1 MNVVHCSPR
10 SCVHSFLIVLIA
22 AIAIALPQNALAQ
35 TDCGATPELTIPAG
49 PTGCDVQFG
58 LSTQFERGTEASV
71 ALNSSNWVVETHK
84 SPENTDL
91 WYRLGK
97 LNGNIVTWG
106 DSHRIGVGGHWPAVV
121 LSKQGYVIEVHSD
134 QKDRDGAT
142 MYYEAGKI
150 DLNGDVNQSIDW
162 RVFDTKYDAGFRA
175 NIAINDDGVI
185 VGVHES
191 MGSSNRLYYRRGH
204 MANPAG
210 GDFTIIWNS
219 GHYGIGYDNGAIA
232 HIAINN
238 KGQVVE
244 VHQVN
249 KEHLLHYR
257 RGDITADGVGINF
270 QETVR
275 YNNDGLQPAV
285 ALTDNGFA
293 LEVNATAN
301 TTTNHVLDRMVGA
314 LDPVNPALINW
325 SQARTYDPSA
335 GLRGEPAVATNGA
348 YAIQTNEESEVD
360 INPAYPLN
368 YSASAI
374 RDRNDW
380 MRDRLDSLGDKSLSK
395 IVIPGADQAGMYEN
409 KGGSAQDEPI
419 VNQLEGGV
427 RFFDVRVKQSS
438 PGQLDTYVS
447 FGPDE
452 YIGAPVQDILI
463 DVENFLNAND
473 KRREVVVLKF
483 SHFKNMGACSPVEW
497 SPGYQILQLMV
508 NNLLGHR
515 LLLYTGVQRP
525 ADISLNTLLADGSKV
540 IVLVD
545 GDYASSKCAQEQ
557 AGFYVYRDWCSGE
570 LGCAGTGGP
579 ALGQFNVFDQVSF
592 TADFNSMR
600 NNQLEGFRIFN
611 GKMKSD
617 PNITCDEFLLAWI
630 LGNPGSRVDNISKLS
645 EPANANLG
653 DEMYKLEAN
662 PLRFIPN
669 VLSVDYY
676 ERARVTDTAIEMNKR
691 LIAP

>member
-10 SCVHSFLIVLIA
+10 SRVNSFLIVLIA
-22 AIAIALPQNALAQ
+22 VIAFALPQNALAQ
-35 TDCGATPELTIPAG
+35 TDCGATPGLTIPAN
-49 PTGCDVQFG
+49 PNGCDVQFG
-58 LSTQFERGTEASV
+58 LSTRYERGTQASV
-71 ALNSSNWVVETHK
+71 ALNGSNWVIETHK

-106 DSHRIGVGGHWPAVV
+106 DSQRIGTGGYWPAVV
-121 LSKQGYVIEVHSD
+121 LSKQGYIIEVHSD
-134 QKDRDGAT
+134 QKERDGAT
-142 MYYEAGKI
+142 MYYESGKI
-150 DLNGDVNQSIDW
+150 DLNGDVNQLVDW

-210 GDFTIIWNS
+210 GDFTIVWNS

-238 KGQVVE
+238 RGQVVE

-257 RGDITADGVGINF
+257 RGDIAADGAGINF

-285 ALTDNGFA
+285 ALTDNGFV

-301 TTTNHVLDRMVGA
+301 TTPNHVLDRMVGA
-314 LDPVNPALINW
+314 LDTVNPALIRW

-335 GLRGEPAVATNGA
+335 GIRGEPSVTTNGA
-348 YAIQTNEESEVD
+348 YAIQTNEESEVE
-360 INPAYPLN
+360 INPVYPLN

-374 RDRNDW
+374 RNRNDW
-380 MRDRLDSLGDKSLSK
+380 MRDRLDSLGEKSLSQ
-395 IVIPGADQAGMYEN
+395 IVIPGADQAGMYVN
-409 KGGSAQDEPI
+409 KGGSAQDQPI
-419 VNQLEGGV
+419 LDQLKGGV

-447 FGPDE
+447 FGSDE
-452 YIGAPVQDILI
+452 FIGAPVQDILI
-463 DVENFLNAND
+463 DVKNFLNTD
-473 KRREVVVLKF
+473 IKRREIIVLKF
-483 SHFKNMGACSPVEW
+483 SHFENMGHCSSVEL
-497 SPGYQILQLMV
+497 SPGYQILQLMIN
-508 NNLLGHR
+508 NNLGNR
-515 LLLYTGVQRP
+515 LLLDTGGLRP
-525 ADISLNTLLADGSKV
+525 ADIPLNTLLANGSKV

-545 GDYASSKCAQEQ
+545 GDYASSKCSQEQ
-557 AGFYVYRDWCSGE
+557 SGFYVYRDWCSGE
-570 LGCAGTGGP
+570 FGCAGTGDP
-579 ALGQFNVFDQVSF
+579 ALGQFNVFDQTSI

-600 NNQLEGFRIFN
+600 NNQLEKFNIFN
-611 GKMKSD
+611 GKMKND
-617 PNITCDEFLLAWI
+617 PNVKCDEFLLAWI
-630 LGNPGSRVDNISKLS
+630 LGNPGNRLENISHLS
-645 EPANANLG
+645 QPANANLG
-653 DEMYKLEAN
+653 DEMYKLKAN
-662 PLRFIPN
+662 PLGFIPN

>member
-1 MNVVHCSPR
+1 MNVIHCSPR
-10 SCVHSFLIVLIA
+10 SRVNSFLIALITVFA
-22 AIAIALPQNALAQ
+22 FALSQNALAQ
-35 TDCGATPELTIPAG
+35 TDCGASPELTIPAG

-58 LSTQFERGTEASV
+58 LSTRFERGKQASV
-71 ALNSSNWVVETHK
+71 ALNGSNWVIETHK

-106 DSHRIGVGGHWPAVV
+106 DSHRIGVGGYWPAVV

-134 QKDRDGAT
+134 QDDRDGAT

-162 RVFDTKYDAGFRA
+162 RVFDTKYDAGFHA

-204 MANPAG
+204 LANPAG
-210 GDFTIIWNS
+210 GDFNIIWNS
-219 GHYGIGYDNGAIA
+219 GHYGIGYDNGARP

-238 KGQVVE
+238 RGQVVE

-249 KEHLLHYR
+249 TEHLLHYR
-257 RGDITADGVGINF
+257 RGDITADGAGINF
-270 QETVR
+270 QDTVR
-275 YNNDGLQPAV
+275 YNDDGLQPAV
-285 ALTDNGFA
+285 ALTDNGFV
-293 LEVNATAN
+293 LEVNGRAN
-301 TTTNHVLDRMVGA
+301 TVTNHVLDRMVGA
-314 LDPVNPALINW
+314 LDTVNPALIRW
-325 SQARTYDPSA
+325 SHARTYDPSA
-335 GLRGEPAVATNGA
+335 GVRAEPSVATNGA
-348 YAIQTNEESEVD
+348 YAIQTNEESEVE
-360 INPAYPLN
+360 IAPAYPLN

-374 RDRNDW
+374 RNRNDW
-380 MRDRLDSLGDKSLSK
+380 MRDRLDSLGEKSLSH

-409 KGGSAQDEPI
+409 KGGSTQDEPI
-419 VNQLEGGV
+419 FYQLQGGV
-427 RFFDVRVKQSS
+427 RFFDVRVQQSS
-438 PGQLDTYVS
+438 PGQLDTYVA
-447 FGPDE
+447 FGSDKF
-452 YIGAPVQDILI
+452 IGAPVEHILT
-463 DVENFLNAND
+463 DVRNFLDLNI
-473 KRREVVVLKF
+473 KRREIIVLKF
-483 SHFKNMGACSPVEW
+483 SHFENMGHCSSVEL
-497 SPGYQILQLMV
+497 SPGYQILQLMIN
-508 NNLLGHR
+508 NNLGNR
-515 LLLYTGVQRP
+515 LLLDTGGLRP
-525 ADISLNTLLADGSKV
+525 ADIPLNTLLANGSKV

-557 AGFYVYRDWCSGE
+557 AGFYVYRDWCSGAF
-570 LGCAGTGGP
+570 GCADTSDP
-579 ALGQFNVFDQVSF
+579 ALGQFNVFDLNSF
-592 TADFNSMR
+592 TADFDSMR
-600 NNQLEGFRIFN
+600 NKQLEGFKIFN
-611 GKMKSD
+611 GKMKNN

-630 LGNPGSRVDNISKLS
+630 LGNPGSRLDNISKLS

-662 PLRFIPN
+662 PLGFIPN

-676 ERARVTDTAIEMNKR
+676 ERARVTDTAIELNKR

>member
-1 MNVVHCSPR
+1 VNG
-10 SCVHSFLIVLIA
+10 FLIALITVFA
-22 AIAIALPQNALAQ
+22 FALSQNALAQ
-35 TDCGATPELTIPAG
+35 TDCGASPELTIPAG

-58 LSTQFERGTEASV
+58 LSTRFERGKQASV
-71 ALNSSNWVVETHK
+71 ALNGSNWVIETHK

-106 DSHRIGVGGHWPAVV
+106 DSHRIGVGGYWPAVV

-134 QKDRDGAT
+134 QDDRDGAT

-162 RVFDTKYDAGFRA
+162 RVFDTKYDAGFHA

-204 MANPAG
+204 LANPAG
-210 GDFTIIWNS
+210 GDFNIIWNS
-219 GHYGIGYDNGAIA
+219 GHYGIGYDNGARP

-238 KGQVVE
+238 RGQVVE

-249 KEHLLHYR
+249 TEHLLHYR
-257 RGDITADGVGINF
+257 RGDITADGAGINF

-275 YNNDGLQPAV
+275 YNDDGLQPAV
-285 ALTDNGFA
+285 ALTDNGFV
-293 LEVNATAN
+293 LEVNGRAN
-301 TTTNHVLDRMVGA
+301 TVTNHVLDRMVGA
-314 LDPVNPALINW
+314 LDTVNPALIRW
-325 SQARTYDPSA
+325 SHARTYDPSA
-335 GLRGEPAVATNGA
+335 GVRAEPSVATNGA
-348 YAIQTNEESEVD
+348 YAIQTNEESEVE
-360 INPAYPLN
+360 IAPAYPLN

-374 RDRNDW
+374 RNRNDW
-380 MRDRLDSLGDKSLSK
+380 MRDRLDSLGEKSLSH

-409 KGGSAQDEPI
+409 KGGSTQDEPI
-419 VNQLEGGV
+419 FYQLQGGV
-427 RFFDVRVKQSS
+427 RFFDVRVQQSS
-438 PGQLDTYVS
+438 PGKLDTYVA
-447 FGPDE
+447 FGSDKF
-452 YIGAPVQDILI
+452 IGAPVEHILT
-463 DVENFLNAND
+463 DVRNFLDLNI
-473 KRREVVVLKF
+473 KRREIIVLKF
-483 SHFKNMGACSPVEW
+483 SHFENMGHCSSVEL
-497 SPGYQILQLMV
+497 SPGYQILQLMIN
-508 NNLLGHR
+508 NNLGNR
-515 LLLYTGVQRP
+515 LLLDTGGLRP
-525 ADISLNTLLADGSKV
+525 ADIPLNTLLANGSKV

-557 AGFYVYRDWCSGE
+557 AGFYVYRDWCSGAF
-570 LGCAGTGGP
+570 GCADTSDP
-579 ALGQFNVFDQVSF
+579 ALGQFNVFDLNSF
-592 TADFNSMR
+592 TADFDSMR
-600 NNQLEGFRIFN
+600 NKQLEGFKIFN
-611 GKMKSD
+611 RKMKNN

-630 LGNPGSRVDNISKLS
+630 LGNPGSRLDNISKLS

-662 PLRFIPN
+662 PLGFIPN

-676 ERARVTDTAIEMNKR
+676 ERARVTDTAIELNKR

>member
-1 MNVVHCSPR
+1 MNVVHCNRR
-10 SCVHSFLIVLIA
+10 SRVHSFLIVLIT
-22 AIAIALPQNALAQ
+22 AIASALPQNALAQ
-35 TDCGATPELTIPAG
+35 TDCGASPELTIPAG

-58 LSTQFERGTEASV
+58 LSTQYDRGTEASV
-71 ALNSSNWVVETHK
+71 ALNGSNWVVETHK

-106 DSHRIGVGGHWPAVV
+106 DSQRIGVGGHWPAVV

-210 GDFTIIWNS
+210 GDFNIIWNS

-238 KGQVVE
+238 RGQVVE

-257 RGDITADGVGINF
+257 RGDIAADGVGINF

-285 ALTDNGFA
+285 ALTDNGFV

-301 TTTNHVLDRMVGA
+301 TVANHVLDRMVGA
-314 LDPVNPALINW
+314 LDTVNPALINW

-380 MRDRLDSLGDKSLSK
+380 MRDRLDSLGEKSLSQ

-427 RFFDVRVKQSS
+427 RFFDVRVQQSS
-438 PGQLDTYVS
+438 PGRLDTYVS
-447 FGPDE
+447 GSDE

-483 SHFKNMGACSPVEW
+483 SHFKNMGACSPVEL
-497 SPGYQILQLMV
+497 SPGYQILQLLV

-515 LLLYTGVQRP
+515 LLLDTGGQRP
-525 ADISLNTLLADGSKV
+525 ADISLNTLLANGSKV

-557 AGFYVYRDWCSGE
+557 TGFYVYRDWCSGE
-570 LGCAGTGGP
+570 LGCAGTGAP

-600 NNQLEGFRIFN
+600 SKQLEGFKIFN
-611 GKMKSD
+611 GKMKND
-617 PNITCDEFLLAWI
+617 PNVTCDEFLLAWI
-630 LGNPGSRVDNISKLS
+630 LGNPGNRLDNISKLS

-662 PLRFIPN
+662 PSGFIPN

-676 ERARVTDTAIEMNKR
+676 ERARVTDTAIEMNQR

>member
-10 SCVHSFLIVLIA
+10 SCVYSFLIVLIA
-22 AIAIALPQNALAQ
+22 AIAFALPQNALAQ

-58 LSTQFERGTEASV
+58 LSTQFDRGTEASV

-106 DSHRIGVGGHWPAVV
+106 NSQRIGVGGHWPAVV

-210 GDFTIIWNS
+210 GDFNIIWNS

-238 KGQVVE
+238 RGQVVE

-285 ALTDNGFA
+285 ALTDNGFV

-301 TTTNHVLDRMVGA
+301 TTANHVLDRMVGA
-314 LDPVNPALINW
+314 LDTVNPAIINW
-325 SQARTYDPSA
+325 SQARTYDPSV
-335 GLRGEPAVATNGA
+335 GLRGEPAVTTNGA

-427 RFFDVRVKQSS
+427 RFFDVRVQQSS

-447 FGPDE
+447 FGSDE

-463 DVENFLNAND
+463 DVENFLNTND

-483 SHFKNMGACSPVEW
+483 SHFKNMGACSPVEL
-497 SPGYQILQLMV
+497 SPGYQILQLLV

-515 LLLYTGVQRP
+515 LLLDTGGQRP
-525 ADISLNTLLADGSKV
+525 ADISLNTLLANGSKV

-570 LGCAGTGGP
+570 FGCASTGGP

-600 NNQLEGFRIFN
+600 NKQLEGFKIFN
-611 GKMKSD
+611 GKMKND

-662 PLRFIPN
+662 PLGFIPN

-691 LIAP
+691 LTTP

>member
-1 MNVVHCSPR
+1 VP
-10 SCVHSFLIVLIA
+10 
-22 AIAIALPQNALAQ
+22 
-35 TDCGATPELTIPAG
+35 
-49 PTGCDVQFG
+49 
-58 LSTQFERGTEASV
+58 
-71 ALNSSNWVVETHK
+71 
-84 SPENTDL
+84 
-91 WYRLGK
+91 
-97 LNGNIVTWG
+97 
-106 DSHRIGVGGHWPAVV
+106 
-121 LSKQGYVIEVHSD
+121 
-134 QKDRDGAT
+134 
-142 MYYEAGKI
+142 
-150 DLNGDVNQSIDW
+150 
-162 RVFDTKYDAGFRA
+162 YDAGFRA

-210 GDFTIIWNS
+210 GDFNIIWNS

-238 KGQVVE
+238 RGQVVE

-257 RGDITADGVGINF
+257 RGDITADGIGINF

-285 ALTDNGFA
+285 ALTDNGFV

-301 TTTNHVLDRMVGA
+301 TVANHVLDRMVGA
-314 LDPVNPALINW
+314 LDAVNPALINW
-325 SQARTYDPSA
+325 SQARTYDPSTR
-335 GLRGEPAVATNGA
+335 LRGEPAVATNGA

-380 MRDRLDSLGDKSLSK
+380 MRDRLDSLGEKSLRK

-447 FGPDE
+447 SGSDE

-473 KRREVVVLKF
+473 KRREVVILKF

-497 SPGYQILQLMV
+497 SPGYQVLQLMV

-515 LLLYTGVQRP
+515 LLVYTGVQRP
-525 ADISLNTLLADGSKV
+525 TDISLNTLLANGSKV

-557 AGFYVYRDWCSGE
+557 AGFYVYRDRCSGE
-570 LGCAGTGGP
+570 FGCAGTGGP
-579 ALGQFNVFDQVSF
+579 ALGQFNMFDQVSS

-600 NNQLEGFRIFN
+600 NQQLEGFKIFN
-611 GKMKSD
+611 GKMKND
-617 PNITCDEFLLAWI
+617 PNITCDEFLLAWT

-653 DEMYKLEAN
+653 DEMYKFEAN
-662 PLRFIPN
+662 PLGFIPS

>member
-1 MNVVHCSPR
+1 MNVIHCSPR
-10 SCVHSFLIVLIA
+10 SRVNSFLIALITVFA
-22 AIAIALPQNALAQ
+22 FALSQNALAQ
-35 TDCGATPELTIPAG
+35 TDCGASPELTIPAG

-58 LSTQFERGTEASV
+58 LSTRFERGKQASV
-71 ALNSSNWVVETHK
+71 ALNGSNWVIETHK

-106 DSHRIGVGGHWPAVV
+106 DSHRIGVGGYWPAVV

-134 QKDRDGAT
+134 QDDRDGAT

-162 RVFDTKYDAGFRA
+162 RVFDTKYDAGFHA

-204 MANPAG
+204 LANPAG
-210 GDFTIIWNS
+210 GDFNIIWNS
-219 GHYGIGYDNGAIA
+219 GHYGIGYDNGARP

-238 KGQVVE
+238 RGQVVE

-249 KEHLLHYR
+249 TEHLLHYR
-257 RGDITADGVGINF
+257 RGDITADGAGINF

-275 YNNDGLQPAV
+275 YNDDGLQPAV
-285 ALTDNGFA
+285 ALTDNGFV
-293 LEVNATAN
+293 LEVNGRAN
-301 TTTNHVLDRMVGA
+301 TVTNHVLDRMVGA
-314 LDPVNPALINW
+314 LDTVNPALIRW
-325 SQARTYDPSA
+325 SHARTYDPSA
-335 GLRGEPAVATNGA
+335 GVRAEPSVATNGA
-348 YAIQTNEESEVD
+348 YAIQTNEESEVE
-360 INPAYPLN
+360 IAPAYPLN

-374 RDRNDW
+374 RNRNDW
-380 MRDRLDSLGDKSLSK
+380 MRDRLDSLGEKSLSH

-409 KGGSAQDEPI
+409 KGGSTQDEPI
-419 VNQLEGGV
+419 FYQLQGGV
-427 RFFDVRVKQSS
+427 RFFDVRVQQSS
-438 PGQLDTYVS
+438 PGQLDTYVA
-447 FGPDE
+447 FGSDKF
-452 YIGAPVQDILI
+452 IGAPVEHILT
-463 DVENFLNAND
+463 DVRNFLDLNI
-473 KRREVVVLKF
+473 KRREIIVLKF
-483 SHFKNMGACSPVEW
+483 SHFENMGHCSSVEL
-497 SPGYQILQLMV
+497 SPGYQILQLMIN
-508 NNLLGHR
+508 NNLGNR
-515 LLLYTGVQRP
+515 LLLDTGGLRP
-525 ADISLNTLLADGSKV
+525 ADIPLNTLLANGSKV

-557 AGFYVYRDWCSGE
+557 AGFYVYRDWCSGAF
-570 LGCAGTGGP
+570 GCADTSDP
-579 ALGQFNVFDQVSF
+579 ALGQFNVFDLNSF
-592 TADFNSMR
+592 TADFDSMR
-600 NNQLEGFRIFN
+600 NKQLEGFKIFN
-611 GKMKSD
+611 GKMKNN

-630 LGNPGSRVDNISKLS
+630 LGNPGSRLDNISKLS

-662 PLRFIPN
+662 PLGFIPN

-676 ERARVTDTAIEMNKR
+676 ERARVTDTAIELNKR